1 MEPREKRPTEATR
14 EMSDSLLGRRMPL
27 PNKQDRPPAPEIKWV
42 AERADV
48 ESLAEFACQAGA
60 EVAERHGVAARTE
73 ACAIAAED
81 IVLDERARWKCIIP
95 LCFGYGSSPMCPP
108 YSPTTEEMR
117 VIVSK
122 YQYGV
127 FFRYM
132 PPVESH
138 VYPQFVTESSA
149 RVNELNEIVG
159 MVEAEAGYRG
169 FHLAMGFKGG
179 PCCLCGRWS
188 AKHSADWFQGK
199 NVPRCPVLEGNLC
212 HYYLKARPALEAC
225 GVDVFAT
232 GKKVGW
238 TTYLV
243 LPEYPEQSVPCVSW
257 YGLVL
262 VI

>member
-1 MEPREKRPTEATR
+1 MEAREKRLTEATR
-14 EMSDSLLGRRMPL
+14 EMSDSLLGRRTPL
-27 PNKQDRPPAPEIKWV
+27 PRKQDRPQAPEIKWA

-60 EVAERHGVAARTE
+60 EVAERRGVDARTE
-73 ACAIAAED
+73 ACVIAAKD
-81 IVLDERARWKCIIP
+81 IVLDERVRWKCIIP

-127 FFRYM
+127 FLRYM
-132 PPVESH
+132 PPVESYI
-138 VYPQFVTESSA
+138 YPQFLSESGT

-159 MVEAEAGYRG
+159 TVEAEAGYRG

-179 PCCLCGRWS
+179 PCCLFS
-188 AKHSADWFQGK
+188 AKQVTDWGQGK
-199 NVPRCPVLEGNLC
+199 NVPRCPVLEGNTC
-212 HYYLKARPALEAC
+212 HHYLQPRPALEAC

-232 GKKVGW
+232 AKKAGW

-243 LPEYPEQSVPCVSW
+243 LPEYPAQSIPCVSW

>member
-14 EMSDSLLGRRMPL
+14 EMSDSLLGRRTPL
-27 PNKQDRPPAPEIKWV
+27 PRKQDRPQAPEIKWA

-60 EVAERHGVAARTE
+60 EVAERRGVDARTE
-73 ACAIAAED
+73 ACVIAAED
-81 IVLDERARWKCIIP
+81 IVLDERVRWKCIIP
-95 LCFGYGSSPMCPP
+95 LCFGYGSSPNCPP

-117 VIVSK
+117 VIVSG

-127 FFRYM
+127 FLRYM
-132 PPVESH
+132 PPVESY
-138 VYPQFVTESSA
+138 VYPQFLSESGT

-159 MVEAEAGYRG
+159 TVEAEAGYRG

-179 PCCLCGRWS
+179 PCCLCGLFS
-188 AKHSADWFQGK
+188 AKQVTDWGQGK
-199 NVPRCPVLEGNLC
+199 NVPRCPVLEGDQC
-212 HYYLKARPALEAC
+212 HHYLHPRPALEAC

-232 GKKVGW
+232 AKKAGW

-243 LPEYPEQSVPCVSW
+243 LPEYPAQSVPCVSW

>member
-1 MEPREKRPTEATR
+1 MEPREKRLTEATR
-14 EMSDSLLGRRMPL
+14 EMSESLLGRRKPL
-27 PNKQDRPPAPEIKWV
+27 PSKQDRPQAPEIKWV
-42 AERADV
+42 AERTEV
-48 ESLAEFACQAGA
+48 ESLAEFASQAGA
-60 EVAERHGVAARTE
+60 EVAERRGVDARTE
-73 ACAIAAED
+73 ACLIAAED
-81 IVLDERARWKCIIP
+81 IVLDERVRWKCIIP
-95 LCFGYGSSPMCPP
+95 LCFGYGSSPTCPP
-108 YSPTTEEMR
+108 YSPSVEEMR

-127 FFRYM
+127 FLRYM

-138 VYPQFVTESSA
+138 VYPQFLSESAA

-159 MVEAEAGYRG
+159 MVEVEAGYRG

-179 PCCLCGRWS
+179 PCCLCGRFS
-188 AKHSADWFQGK
+188 PKHVTDWFQGK
-199 NVPRCPVLEGNLC
+199 NVPRCPVLEGNMC
-212 HYYLKARPALEAC
+212 YHYLQPRPALEAC

-232 GKKVGW
+232 SKKVGW

-243 LPEYPEQSVPCVSW
+243 LPEYPAQSIPCVSW